1 MEIEVLKE
9 GSEGFEVKI
18 LGEDHTFL
26 NLLNTFL
33 SKNKKVKYSA
43 YKIDHPLIG
52 EPKLFF
58 RLKDASDFEDIP
70 ITKVKGVGPK
80 TAEQLVATGIETAD
94 QLLLST
100 PEKLAEKTGIPE
112 KLLTRYLAE
121 ARKMVPEDRF
131 GYRAVLKEALSEIS
145 KTLGKI
151 KKEFKEAQ

>member
-1 MEIEVLKE
+1 MEIEVLEE
-9 GSEGFEVKI
+9 GSEGFEIKV

-33 SKNKKVKYSA
+33 SKNKKVEYSA

-58 RLKDASDFEDIP
+58 RLKDASEFEDIP
-70 ITKVKGVGPK
+70 VTKVKGVGPK
-80 TAEQLVATGIETAD
+80 TAEQLMSAGIKTID

-100 PEKLAEKTGIPE
+100 PEKLVEKTGIPE
-112 KLLTRYLAE
+112 KLRARYIDE

-131 GYRAVLKEALSEIS
+131 GYRAVLKETLSEIS
-145 KTLGKI
+145 TTFGKI
-151 KKEFKEAQ
+151 KKEFKEAR